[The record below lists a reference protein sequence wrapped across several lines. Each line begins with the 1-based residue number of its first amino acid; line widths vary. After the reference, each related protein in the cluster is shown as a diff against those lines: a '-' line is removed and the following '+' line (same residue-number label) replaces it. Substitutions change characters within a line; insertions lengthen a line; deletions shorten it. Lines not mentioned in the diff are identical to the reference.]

1 MLDEGGMYLL
11 DEDGMDLLDEGG
23 MDLLDEGRMDLLDEG
38 RMDLLDGIKPFRNPT
53 YGSATYSNMAYF
65 PREHF
70 FIFLKN

>member
-23 MDLLDEGRMDLLDEG
+23 MN
-38 RMDLLDGIKPFRNPT
+38 LLDGVKPFRNPT

-65 PREHF
+65 PGEHF